1 MQKKHQFCTFR
12 IAGRL
17 FGVNISDVK
26 EINAKTDFTPIWHAP
41 KEVKGYVNI
50 RGRIHLIFDLRLL
63 LGFESCKITDDKSR
77 LVLFKP
83 EVGESFGVLVDSV
96 GDVVE
101 VDETRLEQGLEH
113 DSAFTEENSAPLRES
128 ICKLEK
134 ELLVVLNARNFLK
147 RIKVRSEK

>member
-1 MQKKHQFCTFR
+1 MKKHQFCTFR
-12 IAGRL
+12 IAGQL
-17 FGVNISDVK
+17 FGVNILHVK
-26 EINAKTDFTPIWHAP
+26 EINAKTDFTPVRHAP

-63 LGFESCKITDDKSR
+63 LGFESRQFTDDKNR

-101 VDETRLEQGLEH
+101 VDESLLEQGLGT
-113 DSAFTEENSAPLRES
+113 DPGFGEENLPELRES
-128 ICKLEK
+128 ICKLEN
-134 ELLVVLNARNFLK
+134 ELLVVLNAHNFLR
-147 RIKVRSEK
+147 RIKIR

>member
-1 MQKKHQFCTFR
+1 MKKHQFCTFR

-17 FGVNISDVK
+17 FGVNILDVK
-26 EINAKTDFTPIWHAP
+26 EINAKTDFTPVWHAP

-63 LGFESCKITDDKSR
+63 LGFESRKAAGDKSR
-77 LVLFKP
+77 IVLFKP
-83 EVGESFGVLVDSV
+83 EIGESFGVLVDSV

-101 VDETRLEQGLEH
+101 VDESRLEQGL
-113 DSAFTEENSAPLRES
+113 DDDPSFSEEKLPELRES
-128 ICKLEK
+128 ICKLEH

-147 RIKVRSEK
+147 RVKVRSKN